1 MSAATVPTTNTA
13 TDVAQ
18 ADRTHDAPGSG
29 VVTKNQ
35 LAAKDRL
42 IVALD
47 FPFADR
53 AIELVDRLE
62 GQCQWFKV
70 GMELY
75 YATGNRVVEQLVE
88 RGFKVFLDLKMHDI
102 PTTVAKA
109 MRSVAE
115 AGASLLTVHA
125 TGGERMM
132 HAVAEEA
139 AKVSG
144 APKLLAVTVLTSMDA
159 AELRA
164 VGVIDTPAT
173 QVLRLSRLARAAGI
187 DGLVCSAEE
196 VSAVRSAMGPE
207 MLLVVPGIRPSS
219 SAGRR
224 DDQIR
229 VASPSYAIAH
239 GASMLVVGRPITQAD
254 DPAAAAAEILAEID
268 SVS

>member
-1 MSAATVPTTNTA
+1 
-13 TDVAQ
+13 
-18 ADRTHDAPGSG
+18 
-29 VVTKNQ
+29 
-35 LAAKDRL
+35 
-42 IVALD
+42 
-47 FPFADR
+47 
-53 AIELVDRLE
+53 
-62 GQCQWFKV
+62 
-70 GMELY
+70 
-75 YATGNRVVEQLVE
+75 
-88 RGFKVFLDLKMHDI
+88 MHDI

>member
-1 MSAATVPTTNTA
+1 
-13 TDVAQ
+13 VAN
-18 ADRTHDAPGSG
+18 D
-29 VVTKNQ
+29 Q
-35 LAAKDRL
+35 LTAKDRL

-53 AIELVDRLE
+53 AIDLVDRLD
-62 GQCQWFKV
+62 GRCQWFKV

-102 PTTVAKA
+102 PSTVAKA

-115 AGASLLTVHA
+115 TGASLLTIHA

-132 HAVAEEA
+132 QMVAEEA

-144 APKLLAVTVLTSMDA
+144 APRLLAVTVLTSMDA

-164 VGVIDTPAT
+164 VGVSDTPAT

-196 VSAVRSAMGPE
+196 VAAVRSAMGPE
-207 MLLVVPGIRPSS
+207 MLLVVPGIRPST
-219 SAGRR
+219 SAGRH
-224 DDQIR
+224 DDQRR
-229 VASPSYAIAH
+229 VASPANAIAR
-239 GASMLVVGRPITQAD
+239 GASMLVVGRPITQAT

-268 SVS
+268 STSS